1 MRQKRFIGTTKRFLS
16 VALAGVLIVS
26 VVGLSACG
34 ANKMTAIVMRLM
46 ESKGQVVLTDEKGA
60 DKTMMENMNLYSGY
74 HIKTGS
80 ASEAQVSLDDTR
92 LATLSENSLLGFEKE
107 KKALKLILEEGDL
120 FFNVTE
126 KLEEDESCEVE
137 TSTMIVGIRG
147 TSLYVTEDKVI
158 LTNGRIF
165 IEIKDPESKIKK
177 TVTLEGGQQLEIIP
191 STDEAGKNTYVVNEA
206 SVEDLPEFVKE
217 AILNDTNLA
226 EKVAETFEITKEE
239 LVTQIEESMSDA
251 KEETPKEEEEDESEE
266 EEEEEEDNTQAQRP
280 RRRQETA
287 NPEETDSN
295 EMTPEQLAAAQAQL
309 AKEIAEQQAAAAAAE
324 AAAAATE
331 ETQEPAGPTA
341 TQVSLQFSEL
351 WSARFFDGTYVLEY
365 SSPDAQGADSTR
377 RITITGSG
385 TSYSC
390 NGVTITLAE
399 PIESSPNGYASISSM
414 TATVYF
420 NSGETAPA
428 YVGDSSHTFTD
439 VGEGYRAELGDYSI
453 FYDKESYRFE

>member
-1 MRQKRFIGTTKRFLS
+1 MKRKKTKGMTKRLMSLGLAS
-16 VALAGVLIVS
+16 VLVFSSLGF
-26 VVGLSACG
+26 SACG
-34 ANKMTAIVMRLM
+34 NKMTAIVMRLM
-46 ESKGQVVLTDEKGA
+46 KSEGQVVLTDEKDA
-60 DKTMMENMNLYSGY
+60 EKSIMEDMNLYSGY

-107 KKALKLILEEGDL
+107 KKALKLILEKGEL

-126 KLEEDESCEVE
+126 KLEDDESCEVE

-147 TSLYVTEDKVI
+147 TSLYVNGDTVI
-158 LTNGRIF
+158 LTNGKIT

-177 TVTLEGGQQLEIIP
+177 TVTLEGGQQLTIVP
-191 STDEAGKNTYVVNEA
+191 STEESGKNTYVVEDA
-206 SVEDLPEFVKE
+206 SVENLPDFAKE
-217 AILNDTNLA
+217 AILNDSTLA
-226 EKVAETFEITKEE
+226 EKVAETFEITKAELVEE
-239 LVTQIEESMSDA
+239 LKESLSDG
-251 KEETPKEEEEDESEE
+251 EDESDEDDDEDEDDEDGEE
-266 EEEEEEDNTQAQRP
+266 ETTQTQTT
-280 RRRQETA
+280 RRRQT
-287 NPEETDSN
+287 NNNDNETDPN

-309 AKEIAEQQAAAAAAE
+309 AKEIAERQAAEA

-331 ETQEPAGPTA
+331 ETQEPVGPTA

-351 WSARFFDGTYVLEY
+351 WSARFYDGTYVLEY
-365 SSPDAQGADSTR
+365 GNPDAQGSDPR

-390 NGVTITLAE
+390 NGVTITLSE
-399 PIESSPNGYASISSM
+399 PIESAANGYASISSM

-453 FYDKESYRFE
+453 FYDMESYHFE

>member
-1 MRQKRFIGTTKRFLS
+1 MRQKGFIGTTNRLLS

-26 VVGLSACG
+26 AVGLSACG

-80 ASEAQVSLDDTR
+80 DSKAQISLDDTR

-147 TSLYVTEDKVI
+147 TSVYITDEKVV
-158 LTNGRIF
+158 LTNGTIS
-165 IEIKDPESKIKK
+165 IKIKDPESKIKK
-177 TVTLEGGQQLEIIP
+177 TVTLEGGQQLKIVP
-191 STDEAGKNTYVVNEA
+191 STDEVGKNTYLVEQA
-206 SVEDLPEFVKE
+206 SVEELPEFVKE

-226 EKVAETFEITKEE
+226 EKVAGTFGITKEE

-251 KEETPKEEEEDESEE
+251 KEETPEEEEEEEEDESEE
-266 EEEEEEDNTQAQRP
+266 EEEEDDTQAQRP

-287 NPEETDSN
+287 NPEETDPN

-309 AKEIAEQQAAAAAAE
+309 AKEMAEKAAADAAAAAAAAAAE
-324 AAAAATE
+324 
-331 ETQEPAGPTA
+331 EPASSGPVANT
-341 TQVSLQFSEL
+341 VSVSFGTREIY
-351 WSARFFDGTYVLEY
+351 WRDGSYYLSGYDNGISV
-365 SSPDAQGADSTR
+365 S
-377 RITITGSG
+377 GSG
-385 TSYSC
+385 TSFSC
-390 NGVTITLAE
+390 NGLSITTLTD
-399 PIESSPNGYASISSM
+399 PTDIENSPNGYASISSV
-414 TATVYF
+414 TTTVYI
-420 NSGETAPA
+420 NSGQTIPSYAVSASQTFGEI
-428 YVGDSSHTFTD
+428 GDGYYSASLGGGITLRYNSHN
-439 VGEGYRAELGDYSI
+439 GQYELD
-453 FYDKESYRFE
+453 

>member
-1 MRQKRFIGTTKRFLS
+1 MKRKKTKGMTKRLMSLGLAS
-16 VALAGVLIVS
+16 VLVFSSLGF
-26 VVGLSACG
+26 SACG
-34 ANKMTAIVMRLM
+34 NKMTAIVMRLM
-46 ESKGQVVLTDEKGA
+46 KSEGQVVLTDEKDA
-60 DKTMMENMNLYSGY
+60 EKSIMEDMNLYSGY

-147 TSLYVTEDKVI
+147 TSLYVTEDKVV
-158 LTNGRIF
+158 LTNGKIS

-177 TVTLEGGQQLEIIP
+177 TVTLEGGQQLEIVP
-191 STDEAGKNTYVVNEA
+191 STDEAGKNTYVVEQA

-251 KEETPKEEEEDESEE
+251 KKETPEEEEEDESEE
-266 EEEEEEDNTQAQRP
+266 EEEEDDTQAQRP

-309 AKEIAEQQAAAAAAE
+309 AKEIAEKQAAE

-331 ETQEPAGPTA
+331 ETQEPAGPVA
-341 TQVSLQFSEL
+341 TTVSLQCEG
-351 WSARFFDGTYVLEY
+351 WQVVA
-365 SSPDAQGADSTR
+365 AQGADIQQCTLR
-377 RITITGSG
+377 RDGAVLPLSGSG
-385 TSYSC
+385 SSFSY
-390 NGVTITLAE
+390 NGIAITTREDVSTA
-399 PIESSPNGYASISSM
+399 PNGYASIDSM
-414 TATVYF
+414 TATIYK
-420 NSGETAPA
+420 NNGEDTPLSVL
-428 YVGDSSHTFTD
+428 YNGSQVSFTD
-439 VGEGYRAELGDYSI
+439 VGEGYRAELDDASI
-453 FYDKESYRFE
+453 FFDGQTYRFE